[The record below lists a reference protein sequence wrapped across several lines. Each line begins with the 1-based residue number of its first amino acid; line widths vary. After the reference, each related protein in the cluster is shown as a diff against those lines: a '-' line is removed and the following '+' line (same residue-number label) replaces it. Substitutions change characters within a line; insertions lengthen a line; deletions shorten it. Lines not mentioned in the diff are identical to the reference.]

1 MLSSIL
7 NNDSDS
13 SGDTSDTNAALLKMQ
28 SMLKKMA
35 DAGDMAEGNAQA
47 MLQSAFGKDADAS
60 GDNSDVATLIQTMQN
75 MLQAMNNASDTG
87 DEH

>member
-1 MLSSIL
+1 
-7 NNDSDS
+7 
-13 SGDTSDTNAALLKMQ
+13 MQ

-47 MLQSAFGKDADAS
+47 MLQSAFGKDANAS